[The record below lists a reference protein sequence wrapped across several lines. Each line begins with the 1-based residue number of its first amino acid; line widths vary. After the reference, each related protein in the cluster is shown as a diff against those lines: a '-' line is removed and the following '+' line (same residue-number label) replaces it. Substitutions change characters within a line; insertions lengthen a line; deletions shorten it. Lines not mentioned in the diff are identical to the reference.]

1 MKKIVSF
8 VLMLAAMMCI
18 FADVGPTDIVGGKT
32 LNIILDLTG
41 LESFAVAQAGVT
53 LDEPILS
60 AISKEYDN
68 HVGASLLVQPEEV
81 DGLILKKNIYVW
93 YYVCALE
100 NQCEVIFM
108 PAAFNGNSTY
118 LGYKLTSLVAPLA
131 GSNYEGTV
139 PYFNNHNVIPSANYD
154 ASSTGMII
162 TSNDAGVSKG
172 YITYEMEVDYTNADP
187 VEYSAPWTIQ
197 IRVI

>member
-60 AISKEYDN
+60 AISKDYDN
-68 HVGASLLVQPEEV
+68 PARGATRDVSL
-81 DGLILKKNIYVW
+81 
-93 YYVCALE
+93 
-100 NQCEVIFM
+100 
-108 PAAFNGNSTY
+108 
-118 LGYKLTSLVAPLA
+118 
-131 GSNYEGTV
+131 
-139 PYFNNHNVIPSANYD
+139 
-154 ASSTGMII
+154 
-162 TSNDAGVSKG
+162 
-172 YITYEMEVDYTNADP
+172 
-187 VEYSAPWTIQ
+187 
-197 IRVI
+197 